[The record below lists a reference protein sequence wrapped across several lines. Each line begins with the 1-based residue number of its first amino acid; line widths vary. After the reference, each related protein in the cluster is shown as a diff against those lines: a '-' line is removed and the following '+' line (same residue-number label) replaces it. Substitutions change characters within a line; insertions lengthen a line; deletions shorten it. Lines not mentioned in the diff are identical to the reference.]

1 MASTK
6 DMMLFLALLPGVVVM
21 WCWAEA
27 SGLGC
32 EGQYGRTV
40 CRTLGAPPLPRLRGR
55 AGVGA
60 LAAAGLAERAPT
72 RLALLGTLPRK
83 SGRGKLRR
91 RRRHAAVDHNRLAG
105 HEARG

>member
-55 AGVGA
+55 VGVGA
-60 LAAAGLAERAPT
+60 LAAAGLAERGPPPPPHPPGPPPPSA
-72 RLALLGTLPRK
+72 G
-83 SGRGKLRR
+83 GGKKKKHP
-91 RRRHAAVDHNRLAG
+91 RRHPPALA
-105 HEARG
+105 HTPPLSPL